1 MKKKILSAVA
11 VTLVTAWMFI
21 VGIAPVTQS
30 PVATDSRPAL
40 NVIHDTVKKGET
52 LSRIFSK
59 HDLQQEEILPIRNA
73 CLSVYPV
80 RKLHPGNP
88 YKLEIEEDGRVSS
101 FRYWI
106 DDDSL
111 LDIRRG
117 DEGFHAHLEPI
128 PYQTRTLV
136 LEGTIEDN
144 LVNSMGTDRERYA
157 LALALSDIFAWDID
171 FTGDLQK
178 GDSYRIVAEG
188 LYLNG
193 KFRKFGRI
201 LAAEFRNRDEI
212 FKAYCYELEGRI
224 GYYDEKGNALKKS
237 FLRAPLSFRKISSHY
252 SSNRLHPVLKIRRPH
267 RGLDYAAPAGTPVSS
282 VADGIVLFA
291 GRRGQYGKLVVIGHP
306 NGWETRYGHLC
317 RIAQD
322 IKAGSRVAQGQVIGN
337 VGSTGLATGPH
348 LHYEVKVNGANID
361 PLSVPVPV
369 PQGGHIPEK
378 EAAAYNDFR
387 RNMDIK
393 LASGDAFAV
402 TAALPGEEETKT

>member
-11 VTLVTAWMFI
+11 VTLVIAWTCVVEI
-21 VGIAPVTQS
+21 TPVSQS
-30 PVATDSRPAL
+30 PVASDLKPAL

-59 HDLQQEEILPIRNA
+59 HELQPEEIMPIRNA
-73 CLSVYPV
+73 SLAVHPV
-80 RKLHPGNP
+80 RMLHPGNP
-88 YKLEIEEDGRVSS
+88 YKLEVEEDGRVSS

-111 LDIRRG
+111 LDIRKG
-117 DEGFHAHLEPI
+117 ENGFHARREPI
-128 PYQTRTLV
+128 RYQTRTLV

-144 LVNSMGTDRERYA
+144 LVNSMGMDRERYA
-157 LALALSDIFAWDID
+157 LALALSDIYAWDID

-201 LAAEFRNRDEI
+201 LAAEFRNRGEV
-212 FKAYCYELEGRI
+212 FKAYCYELEGRT

-237 FLRAPLSFRKISSHY
+237 FLRAPLSFRRISSHY
-252 SSNRLHPVLKIRRPH
+252 SSGRFHPVLKIRRPH
-267 RGLDYAAPAGTPVSS
+267 RGLDYAAAAGTPVSS
-282 VADGIVLFA
+282 IGDGVVLFA
-291 GRRGQYGKLVVIGHP
+291 GRRGQYGNLVVISHP

-317 RIAQD
+317 RISKK

-348 LHYEVKVNGANID
+348 LHYEVKVHGKNIN
-361 PLSVPVPV
+361 PLTVSVPRGGPI
-369 PQGGHIPEK
+369 PQTEMQ
-378 EAAAYNDFR
+378 AFNDLR
-387 RNMDIK
+387 RVMDVR
-393 LASGDAFAV
+393 LASGNAFAV
-402 TAALPGEEETKT
+402 TAALPGEEKTET